1 MITNGTVTI
10 EDGTKAKEEYAPARK
25 VSVTI
30 VFSVPEGVTESAQS
44 KIYLDTAA
52 SMANAK
58 VNELLGRSGT
68 ARALVKVEPA
78 KEPATSGA
86 PAAET
91 PTAGAPS
98 GKKKPAKEPA
108 KTKADLAKEAGLP
121 TTDTVHKAPVQL
133 DIEEDLNPP
142 EDDLGDLIDAPAP
155 ITDAE
160 IAKAAQMKNALQ
172 KQKDPNWQPQKL
184 RDLITTYAGP
194 APKKLTDIPAAKRQE
209 FLDKLKALE

>member
-10 EDGTKAKEEYAPARK
+10 EDGTKAKEDYAPARK
-25 VSVTI
+25 VSVSI
-30 VFSVPEGVTESAQS
+30 SFSVPENGDGRQFLDAAGAIAQQQ
-44 KIYLDTAA
+44 
-52 SMANAK
+52 
-58 VNELLGRSGT
+58 VQHLLGRAVSP
-68 ARALVKVEPA
+68 VKEPA
-78 KEPATSGA
+78 KEPAPSAA

-98 GKKKPAKEPA
+98 GKKKPA

-184 RDLITTYAGP
+184 RDLITAYAGP